1 MGGSLASILVRDREA
16 WSAAARNQGISQS
29 ECAFLNAAPLPTV
42 PLSKLAGEKRRICAT
57 PVAAPPP
64 QSCQQGTPA
73 GTASKEAKAGTEK
86 PGQAQK
92 ASGAASPMAVDA
104 AAMQRPAEM
113 PETADEQ
120 MQPSP
125 AKAADAV
132 IANAP
137 VSMQQQEEGAKTGV
151 SPVCQMQAERSTE
164 DPQPAD
170 AGMRPGSA
178 AAQAASCNTSIMT
191 TSTMRRLGLDSPGVS
206 IDKAG
211 PHLCCELNPVHIS
224 SPKATDLLM
233 LASDSSSILS
243 TNCSPATAIRQAY
256 SGLLRL

>member
-1 MGGSLASILVRDREA
+1 M
-16 WSAAARNQGISQS
+16 
-29 ECAFLNAAPLPTV
+29 

-57 PVAAPPP
+57 PVAVPPP

-86 PGQAQK
+86 PVQAQK

-113 PETADEQ
+113 LETADEQ

-132 IANAP
+132 TANAP
-137 VSMQQQEEGAKTGV
+137 VSMQQGEGAKTGV

-170 AGMRPGSA
+170 AGMRLGSA

-191 TSTMRRLGLDSPGVS
+191 TSTMRRLGLDSPGAS

-211 PHLCCELNPVHIS
+211 PHLCCELNPVYIYILNQNNGF
-224 SPKATDLLM
+224 TD
-233 LASDSSSILS
+233 A
-243 TNCSPATAIRQAY
+243 CF
-256 SGLLRL
+256 

>member
-29 ECAFLNAAPLPTV
+29 EYAFLIAGPLHTV
-42 PLSKLAGEKRRICAT
+42 PLSKPAGEKRRICAT
-57 PVAAPPP
+57 PVAAPLP
-64 QSCQQGTPA
+64 QSRQQGTPA
-73 GTASKEAKAGTEK
+73 GTAGMEAKAGTEK

-92 ASGAASPMAVDA
+92 ASGAASPMAADA

-125 AKAADAV
+125 AKTANAV

-137 VSMQQQEEGAKTGV
+137 VSMQQEEGAKIGV

-211 PHLCCELNPVHIS
+211 PHLCCELNPVYIS
-224 SPKATDLLM
+224 
-233 LASDSSSILS
+233 
-243 TNCSPATAIRQAY
+243 
-256 SGLLRL
+256 